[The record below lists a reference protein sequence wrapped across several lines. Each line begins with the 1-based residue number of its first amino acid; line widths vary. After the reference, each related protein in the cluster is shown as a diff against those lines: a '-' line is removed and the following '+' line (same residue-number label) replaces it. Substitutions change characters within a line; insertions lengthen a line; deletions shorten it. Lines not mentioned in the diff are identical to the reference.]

1 MLKIAI
7 AKGAMFNEGLNR
19 LEKIGIHFNEKDI
32 NSRSLSFPDTKK
44 TLQLLRVRSWDVPV
58 YVEQGAADLGIVGRD
73 VILEQEKKILSLLD
87 LKFGACKLVIAGPK
101 NTIIKP
107 NLKVATKYPNLTEK
121 YFRKKI
127 IKVNLIKLYGAM
139 ELAPPSGLS
148 DIICDLT
155 ETGKTLKE
163 NNLQIIDTITTSTG
177 YLVAN
182 IPSMALY
189 YSNIMKIVSELS
201 NIK

>member
-7 AKGAMFNEGLNR
+7 AKGSMFNKGLNQ
-19 LEKIGIHFNEKDI
+19 LKEIGIHFNEKDI

-44 TLQLLRVRSWDVPV
+44 TLQLLRVRSWDVPI

-87 LKFGACKLVIAGPK
+87 LKFGACKLVVAGPK

-107 NLKVATKYPNLTEK
+107 DFKVATKYPNLTEQ
-121 YFRKKI
+121 YFRKKS

-163 NNLQIIDTITTSTG
+163 NNLQIIDTMTTSTG

-189 YSNIMKIVSELS
+189 YSKIMSIVTKLS